1 MARRSA
7 LLIPG
12 LLAALVLLAPMAA
25 VADSCPDCG
34 PFQSCCPSQG
44 CPCCLPS
51 ASVLTAGVRVD
62 PNLGSTRLT
71 PRPRGGPPPSRR
83 RIAASPPTLKTSS
96 TFRSPLASRFGP
108 PLVLSPRR
116 REA

>member
-71 PRPRGGPPPSRR
+71 AEPQADRCLSADSQDVFHVPKS
-83 RIAASPPTLKTSS
+83 
-96 TFRSPLASRFGP
+96 SRF
-108 PLVLSPRR
+108 
-116 REA
+116 